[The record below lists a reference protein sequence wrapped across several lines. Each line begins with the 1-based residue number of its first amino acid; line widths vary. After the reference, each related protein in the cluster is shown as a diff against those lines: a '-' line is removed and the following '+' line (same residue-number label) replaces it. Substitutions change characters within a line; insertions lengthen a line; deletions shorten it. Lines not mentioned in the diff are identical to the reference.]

1 MLIDPQHPD
10 LSILP
15 RDAGPR
21 GPQRRAAGVLQVGP
35 VLRAQPGAVLVPGD
49 RAAPVA
55 RAGRG
60 AAGARGDVRP
70 RQAAHGPRHR
80 RPPVRGQHAH
90 AARAHRV
97 PRLPA
102 GQRPAAPPPH
112 APVAGRPRGRG
123 RLAPPVLGFQGEEAR
138 GHPGRRYAACC
149 EARCGLMLGKRGINK
164 GGLCIASCPF
174 RYAVKLLGW

>member
-15 RDAGPR
+15 RDARR
-21 GPQRRAAGVLQVGP
+21 GRPQRRAAGVLQVGP
-35 VLRAQPGAVLVPGD
+35 VLRAQPGAVLEPGD
-49 RAAPVA
+49 RAAA
-55 RAGRG
+55 LSRAGRG
-60 AAGARGDVRP
+60 AAGAGGDVRP
-70 RQAAHGPRHR
+70 RQAAHGARHR

-123 RLAPPVLGFQGEEAR
+123 RLAPPVLGFPGEEAR
-138 GHPGRRYAACC
+138 RHPGRRYGACC
-149 EARCGLMLGKRGINK
+149 EARCGLTNAWKRGGEGGETK
-164 GGLCIASCPF
+164 GVRRCRVARCRF
-174 RYAVKLLGW
+174 R